1 MNNLYSAGILI
12 YSNHKNNIYF
22 LLGRDNDNK
31 WSDFGGKCE
40 IKDHND
46 IEQTAS
52 REFYEE
58 TLGSIYDINFIKKK
72 IKHHKSIK
80 IESKT
85 YSGQPYYMF
94 LLYINYSD
102 EYRTRFNCTKNY
114 LKTIIKKD
122 NYFLEKNDIR
132 WISIDT
138 LKHSMDNKSLI
149 TLRNVFLNSFKNNY
163 KSIIKHIN

>member
-1 MNNLYSAGILI
+1 MNKMYAAGILI
-12 YSNHKNNIYF
+12 YSKYKGNIYF

-40 IKDHND
+40 LKDHCD
-46 IEQTAS
+46 IEQTAA

-58 TLGSIYDINFIKKK
+58 SLGSIYDINFTKKK
-72 IKHHKSIK
+72 IKHNKTIK

-85 YSGQPYYMF
+85 YTGFPYYMY
-94 LLYINYSD
+94 LLNINYSD

-122 NYFLEKNDIR
+122 NYFVEKNDIR

-138 LKHSMDNKSLI
+138 LVHSIENKSLI
-149 TLRNVFLNSFKNNY
+149 SLRNVFLTTFKNNY
-163 KSIIKHIN
+163 KLILKSIT